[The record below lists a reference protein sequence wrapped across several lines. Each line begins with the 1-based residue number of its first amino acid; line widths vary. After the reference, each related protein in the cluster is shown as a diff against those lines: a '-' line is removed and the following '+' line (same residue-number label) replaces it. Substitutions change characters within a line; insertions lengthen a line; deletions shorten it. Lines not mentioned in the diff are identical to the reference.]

1 MGRRRASL
9 TMTCSRRIVLVHGM
23 TGSVAVDGASHAPGT
38 GASRWLVLEGIHH
51 AYDAA
56 PVVKG
61 VDLVVG
67 PGDIM
72 CLLGPSGCGKTT
84 LLRIAAGLERP
95 RQGRVLID
103 GEEVAGP
110 HSFVAP
116 EKRRIGLMFQ
126 DYALFPHVRA
136 IDNVGFGLKGVPRA
150 ERRRVALRMLER
162 LGLADLAHAYPHELS
177 GGEQQRV
184 ALARALAPAPRA
196 MLLDEPFSGL
206 DERLREQVRDD
217 TLRFLNEAGVPI
229 VLVTHDAEEALL
241 MADQIALMRDG
252 VLVQVGSPD
261 ELCRKPASPFV
272 ARFFG
277 ALPPFDGRVQDRA
290 VETPI
295 GRAPTGCSEGCKVR
309 VYVRPEA
316 VVLVDDAASDADG
329 LPFARVIDSRTLG
342 STSHLR
348 LAIDGHGAPLTLSVG
363 DAAAPRIDDR
373 VRIRLDPRRTF
384 VFPATQD
391 L

>member
-1 MGRRRASL
+1 MAAEGVARA
-9 TMTCSRRIVLVHGM
+9 
-23 TGSVAVDGASHAPGT
+23 PET
-38 GASRWLVLEGIHH
+38 GASRWLALEGIHH

-67 PGDIM
+67 PGEIM

-84 LLRIAAGLERP
+84 LLRIAAGLER
-95 RQGRVLID
+95 QSAGRVLID

-110 HSFVAP
+110 HRFVAP

-136 IDNVGFGLKGVPRA
+136 IDNVGFGLTATPRA
-150 ERRRVALRMLER
+150 ERRRVAFAMLER
-162 LGLADLAHAYPHELS
+162 LGLAALANAYPHELS

-217 TLRFLNEAGVPI
+217 TLRFLHEAGVPI
-229 VLVTHDAEEALL
+229 VLVTHDADEALQ

-252 VLVQVGSPD
+252 CWSRWAARTSSAASRRARSSRASSARSRPSTAGSRTARWRRPSAAHP
-261 ELCRKPASPFV
+261 PAAARV
-272 ARFFG
+272 AR
-277 ALPPFDGRVQDRA
+277 
-290 VETPI
+290 
-295 GRAPTGCSEGCKVR
+295 C
-309 VYVRPEA
+309 
-316 VVLVDDAASDADG
+316 
-329 LPFARVIDSRTLG
+329 G
-342 STSHLR
+342 ST
-348 LAIDGHGAPLTLSVG
+348 P
-363 DAAAPRIDDR
+363 
-373 VRIRLDPRRTF
+373 DPR
-384 VFPATQD
+384 PWSW
-391 L
+391 

>member
-1 MGRRRASL
+1 
-9 TMTCSRRIVLVHGM
+9 MTCNCRVVLVKG
-23 TGSVAVDGASHAPGT
+23 VAGLMAANGAARAPAT
-38 GASRWLVLEGIHH
+38 GAPSWLVLEGIHH

-56 PVVKG
+56 PVVRG

-67 PGDIM
+67 PGEIM

-84 LLRIAAGLERP
+84 LLRIAAGLER
-95 RQGRVLID
+95 QSAGRVMID
-103 GEEVAGP
+103 GAEVAGP
-110 HSFVAP
+110 HRFVAP

-136 IDNVGFGLKGVPRA
+136 IDNVGFGLASARRA
-150 ERRRVALRMLER
+150 ERRLTAHAMLER
-162 LGLADLAHAYPHELS
+162 LHLAHLAEAYPHELS

-184 ALARALAPAPRA
+184 ALARALAPSPRA

-217 TLRFLNEAGVPI
+217 TLRFLHEAGVPI

-241 MADQIALMRDG
+241 MGDRIALMRDG
-252 VLVQVGSPD
+252 VLVQSGTPD
-261 ELCRKPASPFV
+261 ALCREPASPFV

-277 ALPPFDGRVQDRA
+277 ALPAFDGRVQGRA

-295 GRAPTGCSEGCKVR
+295 GRAPTGCGEGCNVR
-309 VYVRPEA
+309 VFVRPEA
-316 VVLVDDAASDADG
+316 VALLQDDAAGADG
-329 LPFARVIDSRTLG
+329 LPAARVLDSRTTG
-342 STSHLR
+342 RTSHLK
-348 LAIDGHGAPLTLSVG
+348 LAVDGHAAPLSLDVA
-363 DAAAPRIDDR
+363 DEAAPCVDDV

>member
-1 MGRRRASL
+1 M
-9 TMTCSRRIVLVHGM
+9 HGLAEPM
-23 TGSVAVDGASHAPGT
+23 AAEGAARAPGT
-38 GASRWLVLEGIHH
+38 GASRWLVLDGIHH

-67 PGDIM
+67 PGEIM

-84 LLRIAAGLERP
+84 LLRVAAGLERP
-95 RQGRVLID
+95 HAGRVLID

-110 HSFVAP
+110 QRFVAP

-136 IDNVGFGLKGVPRA
+136 IDNVGFGLKAAPRA
-150 ERRRVALRMLER
+150 ERRRTARGMLER
-162 LGLADLAHAYPHELS
+162 LGLAHLAEAYPHELS

-217 TLRFLNEAGVPI
+217 TLRFLHEAGVPI
-229 VLVTHDAEEALL
+229 VLVTHDAGEALQ

-261 ELCRKPASPFV
+261 QLCRKPASPFV

-277 ALPPFDGRVQDRA
+277 ALPAFDGRVRDRA

-295 GRAPTGCSEGCKVR
+295 GRAPTACGEGCKVR

-316 VVLVDDAASDADG
+316 VELVNGGADDADG
-329 LPFARVIDSRTLG
+329 LPSARVLDSRPMG
-342 STSHLR
+342 STSHLK
-348 LAIDGHGAPLTLSVG
+348 LAIDGHAAPLTLNVADDG
-363 DAAAPRIDDR
+363 APGVDDV

>member
-1 MGRRRASL
+1 MARSTA
-9 TMTCSRRIVLVHGM
+9 
-23 TGSVAVDGASHAPGT
+23 ADGTARVPGAGAPDGLFLD
-38 GASRWLVLEGIHH
+38 GVHH
-51 AYDAA
+51 AYEAA
-56 PVVKG
+56 PVIRG
-61 VDLVVG
+61 VDLAVG
-67 PGDIM
+67 RGEIL

-95 RQGRVLID
+95 HAGRVLID
-103 GEEVAGP
+103 GVEVAGP

-136 IDNVGFGLKGVPRA
+136 IDNVGFGLRA
-150 ERRRVALRMLER
+150 ERRAARRRTAHRLLER
-162 LGLADLAHAYPHELS
+162 LGLAHLAHAYPHELS

-206 DERLREQVRDD
+206 DERLRERVRDD
-217 TLRFLNEAGVPI
+217 TLRFLEEAGVPTM
-229 VLVTHDAEEALL
+229 LVTHDAEEALL
-241 MADQIALMRDG
+241 MADRIALMRDG
-252 VLVQVGSPD
+252 VLVQSGSPD
-261 ELCRKPASPFV
+261 ELCRRPASPFV

-277 ALPPFDGRVQDRA
+277 ALPAFDGRVQGRA

-316 VVLVDDAASDADG
+316 VALVDDGAADADG
-329 LPFARVIDSRTLG
+329 LPLARVLDSRPMG
-342 STSHLR
+342 ATSHLK
-348 LAIDGHGAPLTLSVG
+348 LAVDGYASPLILSVAD
-363 DAAAPRIDDR
+363 DAAPGAGDV

>member
-1 MGRRRASL
+1 MDSGLPSRYSDNDLQLHEAARA
-9 TMTCSRRIVLVHGM
+9 M
-23 TGSVAVDGASHAPGT
+23 AVNGGARAQAV
-38 GASRWLVLEGIHH
+38 GASRWLALEGIHH

-56 PVVKG
+56 PVIRG

-67 PGDIM
+67 PGEIM

-95 RQGRVLID
+95 SAGRVLID

-110 HSFVAP
+110 HRFVAP

-136 IDNVGFGLKGVPRA
+136 IDNVGFGLTA
-150 ERRRVALRMLER
+150 ERRSERRRIAFGMLER
-162 LGLADLAHAYPHELS
+162 LGLAHLADAYPHELS

-217 TLRFLNEAGVPI
+217 TLRFLHEAGVPI
-229 VLVTHDAEEALL
+229 VLVTHDADEALL
-241 MADQIALMRDG
+241 MADQIALMREG

-261 ELCRKPASPFV
+261 QLCRSPASPFV

-277 ALPPFDGRVQDRA
+277 ALPAFDGRVSDRA

-295 GRAPTGCSEGCKVR
+295 GRAPTSCGEGCKVR

-316 VVLVDDAASDADG
+316 VELVNGGAGDADG
-329 LPFARVIDSRTLG
+329 LPLARVLDSRPMG
-342 STSHLR
+342 STNHLK
-348 LAIDGHGAPLTLSVG
+348 LAVDGHAAPLTLNV
-363 DAAAPRIDDR
+363 ADDGSPGVDDV

>member
-1 MGRRRASL
+1 MAPS
-9 TMTCSRRIVLVHGM
+9 T
-23 TGSVAVDGASHAPGT
+23 AVDETARAPGA
-38 GASRWLVLEGIHH
+38 GVPDGLFLEGVHH

-56 PVVKG
+56 PVIRG
-61 VDLVVG
+61 VDLAVG
-67 PGDIM
+67 RGEIL

-84 LLRIAAGLERP
+84 LLRIAAGLER
-95 RQGRVLID
+95 QSAGRVMID

-110 HSFVAP
+110 HRFVAP

-136 IDNVGFGLKGVPRA
+136 IDNVGFGLKAVARA
-150 ERRRVALRMLER
+150 ERRRTARGMLER
-162 LGLADLAHAYPHELS
+162 LGLAHLADAYPHELS

-206 DERLREQVRDD
+206 DERLREQVRND
-217 TLRFLNEAGVPI
+217 TLRFLREAGVPI
-229 VLVTHDAEEALL
+229 VLVTHDADEALL
-241 MADQIALMRDG
+241 MADRIALMRDG
-252 VLVQVGSPD
+252 VLVQTGSPD
-261 ELCRKPASPFV
+261 ALCRRPASPFV

-277 ALPPFDGRVQDRA
+277 ALPAFDGRVRDRA
-290 VETPI
+290 VETPV
-295 GRAPTGCSEGCKVR
+295 GRAPTGCGEGCKVR
-309 VYVRPEA
+309 VFVRPEA
-316 VVLVDDAASDADG
+316 VALLGDGESGADG
-329 LPFARVIDSRTLG
+329 LPAARVLDCRSVG
-342 STSHLR
+342 VTSHLT
-348 LAIDGHGAPLTLSVG
+348 LALDGHATPLILNIAD
-363 DAAAPRIDDR
+363 DAAPGAGDV

>member
-1 MGRRRASL
+1 M
-9 TMTCSRRIVLVHGM
+9 HGVVQPM
-23 TGSVAVDGASHAPGT
+23 AADGTAPAPAAGES
-38 GASRWLVLEGIHH
+38 GGLILEGVHH

-56 PVVKG
+56 PVIRG
-61 VDLVVG
+61 VDLAVG
-67 PGDIM
+67 RGEIL

-95 RQGRVLID
+95 RAGRVLID
-103 GEEVAGP
+103 GVEVAGP
-110 HSFVAP
+110 HRFVAP

-136 IDNVGFGLKGVPRA
+136 IDNVGFGLKA
-150 ERRRVALRMLER
+150 ERRAARRRRAQRLLER
-162 LGLADLAHAYPHELS
+162 LGLAHLAHAYPHELS

-206 DERLREQVRDD
+206 DERLRERVRDD
-217 TLRFLNEAGVPI
+217 TLRFLEEAGVPTM
-229 VLVTHDAEEALL
+229 LVTHDAEEALL
-241 MADQIALMRDG
+241 MADRIALMRDG
-252 VLVQVGSPD
+252 VLVQSGSPD
-261 ELCRKPASPFV
+261 ALCRRPASPFV

-277 ALPPFDGRVQDRA
+277 ALPAFDGRVRGRA

-295 GRAPTGCSEGCKVR
+295 GRAPTGCGEGCKVR

-316 VVLVDDAASDADG
+316 VALVGDGAADADG
-329 LPFARVIDSRTLG
+329 LPLARVLDSRPMG
-342 STSHLR
+342 ATSHLK
-348 LAIDGHGAPLTLSVG
+348 LAVDGHASPLSLSVA
-363 DAAAPRIDDR
+363 DAAAPGTGDV

>member
-1 MGRRRASL
+1 MAS
-9 TMTCSRRIVLVHGM
+9 
-23 TGSVAVDGASHAPGT
+23 DGAERAQAAV
-38 GASRWLVLEGIHH
+38 ASQGLILDGVHH

-56 PVVKG
+56 PVIRG
-61 VDLVVG
+61 VDLAVDRG
-67 PGDIM
+67 EIL

-84 LLRIAAGLERP
+84 LLRIAAGLER
-95 RQGRVLID
+95 QSAGRVAID
-103 GEEVAGP
+103 GAELAGP
-110 HSFVAP
+110 HRFVAP

-136 IDNVGFGLKGVPRA
+136 IDNVGFGLRAAPRA
-150 ERRRVALRMLER
+150 ERRRTARALLER
-162 LGLADLAHAYPHELS
+162 LGLAHLADAYPHELS

-206 DERLREQVRDD
+206 DERLRERVRED
-217 TLRFLNEAGVPI
+217 TLRFLEEAGVPTM
-229 VLVTHDAEEALL
+229 LVTHDAEEALL
-241 MADQIALMRDG
+241 MADRIALMRDG
-252 VLVQVGSPD
+252 VLVQSGSPD
-261 ELCRKPASPFV
+261 ALCRRPASPFV

-277 ALPPFDGRVQDRA
+277 ALPAFDGRVRDRA

-295 GRAPTGCSEGCKVR
+295 GRAPTVCGEGCKVR
-309 VYVRPEA
+309 VFVRPEA
-316 VVLVDDAASDADG
+316 VALIDDDAADADG
-329 LPFARVIDSRTLG
+329 LPAARVLASRPLG
-342 STSHLR
+342 STSHLK
-348 LAIDGHGAPLTLSVG
+348 LAVDGHAAPLTLSVADG
-363 DAAAPRIDDR
+363 AVHRVDAV

>member
-1 MGRRRASL
+1 M
-9 TMTCSRRIVLVHGM
+9 
-23 TGSVAVDGASHAPGT
+23 AVDEEAHAPGA
-38 GASRWLVLEGIHH
+38 GASRWLMLEGIHH
-51 AYDAA
+51 AYDAT
-56 PVVKG
+56 PVVRG

-67 PGDIM
+67 PGEIM

-84 LLRIAAGLERP
+84 LLRIAAGLER
-95 RQGRVLID
+95 QSAGRVLID

-110 HSFVAP
+110 HRFVAP

-136 IDNVGFGLKGVPRA
+136 IDNVGFGLTATPRA
-150 ERRRVALRMLER
+150 ERRRVAFAMLER
-162 LGLADLAHAYPHELS
+162 LGLAGLANAYPHELS

-217 TLRFLNEAGVPI
+217 TLGFLHEAGVPI
-229 VLVTHDAEEALL
+229 VLVTHDADEALQ

-261 ELCRKPASPFV
+261 RLCRKPAGPFV

-277 ALPPFDGRVQDRA
+277 ALPAFDGRVKDRA

-316 VVLVDDAASDADG
+316 VELVNGSAADANG
-329 LPFARVIDSRTLG
+329 LPSARVLDSRPMG
-342 STSHLR
+342 STSHLK
-348 LAIDGHGAPLTLSVG
+348 LAIDGHAAPLTLNVADDGAPSV
-363 DAAAPRIDDR
+363 DDV

>member
-1 MGRRRASL
+1 MVL
-9 TMTCSRRIVLVHGM
+9 TVNGLAEPMTAEAAARV
-23 TGSVAVDGASHAPGT
+23 PGT
-38 GASRWLVLEGIHH
+38 GASRWLVLEAIHH

-67 PGDIM
+67 PGEIM

-95 RQGRVLID
+95 RAGRVLID
-103 GEEVAGP
+103 GQEVAGP
-110 HSFVAP
+110 HRFVAP

-126 DYALFPHVRA
+126 DYALFPHARA
-136 IDNVGFGLKGVPRA
+136 IDNVGFGLTAVPRA
-150 ERRRVALRMLER
+150 ERRRVAFAMLER
-162 LGLADLAHAYPHELS
+162 LDLADLSDAYPHELS

-217 TLRFLNEAGVPI
+217 TLGFLHEAGVPI
-229 VLVTHDAEEALL
+229 VLVTHDAGEALQ

-252 VLVQVGSPD
+252 ELVQVGSPD
-261 ELCRKPASPFV
+261 QLCRKPASPFV

-277 ALPPFDGRVQDRA
+277 ALPAFDGRVSGRA

-295 GRAPTGCSEGCKVR
+295 GRAPTGCGEGCKVR

-316 VVLVDDAASDADG
+316 VELVNGAASGADG
-329 LPFARVIDSRTLG
+329 LPSARVLDSRPMG
-342 STSHLR
+342 STSHLK
-348 LAIDGHGAPLTLSVG
+348 LEIDGHAAPLTLNVADDGAPSV
-363 DAAAPRIDDR
+363 DDV

>member
-1 MGRRRASL
+1 MAVNG
-9 TMTCSRRIVLVHGM
+9 
-23 TGSVAVDGASHAPGT
+23 VAHPLAT
-38 GASRWLVLEGIHH
+38 GASGLMLESVHH

-56 PVVKG
+56 PVIRG
-61 VDLVVG
+61 VDLAVG
-67 PGDIM
+67 RGEIL

-95 RQGRVLID
+95 GAGRVLID

-110 HSFVAP
+110 HRYVAP

-136 IDNVGFGLKGVPRA
+136 IDNVGFGLTASPRA
-150 ERRRVALRMLER
+150 ERRRVALAMLER
-162 LGLADLAHAYPHELS
+162 LDLADLANAYPHELS

-217 TLRFLNEAGVPI
+217 TLLFLQEAGVPTM
-229 VLVTHDAEEALL
+229 LVTHDAEEALF
-241 MADQIALMRDG
+241 MADRIALMRGG

-261 ELCRKPASPFV
+261 ELCRRPASPFV

-277 ALPPFDGRVQDRA
+277 ALPAFDGRVQGRA

-295 GRAPTGCSEGCKVR
+295 GRAPSDCGEGCKVR

-316 VVLVDDAASDADG
+316 VELVDDVAADADG
-329 LPFARVIDSRTLG
+329 LPFARVLDSRPMG
-342 STSHLR
+342 SVSHLK
-348 LAIDGHGAPLTLSVG
+348 LALDGHELPLTLNVADDG
-363 DAAAPRIDDR
+363 APRVDDV

>member
-1 MGRRRASL
+1 MA
-9 TMTCSRRIVLVHGM
+9 
-23 TGSVAVDGASHAPGT
+23 ADGAARAPGT
-38 GASRWLVLEGIHH
+38 GASRWLVLEDIHH

-56 PVVKG
+56 PVVRG

-67 PGDIM
+67 PGEIM

-95 RQGRVLID
+95 RAGRVWID
-103 GEEVAGP
+103 GEEIAGP
-110 HSFVAP
+110 HRFVAP

-136 IDNVGFGLKGVPRA
+136 IDNVGFGLTAVPRSD
-150 ERRRVALRMLER
+150 RRRVAYAMLQR
-162 LGLADLAHAYPHELS
+162 LNLAELADAYPHELS

-217 TLRFLNEAGVPI
+217 TLRFLHEAEVPI
-229 VLVTHDAEEALL
+229 VLVTHDAGEALQ
-241 MADQIALMRDG
+241 MADQIALMRNG
-252 VLVQVGSPD
+252 ELVQVGSPD
-261 ELCRKPASPFV
+261 QLCRKPASPFV

-277 ALPPFDGRVQDRA
+277 ALPAFDGRVSGRA

-295 GRAPTGCSEGCKVR
+295 GRAPTVCGEGCKGAGLR
-309 VYVRPEA
+309 QARGRGAGERHGGRRRRTAVRPG
-316 VVLVDDAASDADG
+316 SGQPADG
-329 LPFARVIDSRTLG
+329 LDQSFEARD
-342 STSHLR
+342 
-348 LAIDGHGAPLTLSVG
+348 
-363 DAAAPRIDDR
+363 
-373 VRIRLDPRRTF
+373 RRTGGAADAQCRGRRRAWRRRRG
-384 VFPATQD
+384 PHSA
-391 L
+391 

>member
-1 MGRRRASL
+1 ML
-9 TMTCSRRIVLVHGM
+9 
-23 TGSVAVDGASHAPGT
+23 VDGAARVPGAEAPSGL
-38 GASRWLVLEGIHH
+38 SLDGIHH

-56 PVVKG
+56 PVLQG
-61 VDLVVG
+61 VDLAVG
-67 PGDIM
+67 RGEIL

-84 LLRIAAGLERP
+84 LLRIAAGLER
-95 RQGRVLID
+95 QSTGRVVID

-110 HSFVAP
+110 HRFVAP

-136 IDNVGFGLKGVPRA
+136 IDNVGFGLRMQPRA
-150 ERRRVALRMLER
+150 ERRRRAFGLLER
-162 LGLADLAHAYPHELS
+162 LGLAPLANAYPHELS

-206 DERLREQVRDD
+206 DERLRERVRDD
-217 TLRFLNEAGVPI
+217 TLHFLEEAGVPTL
-229 VLVTHDAEEALL
+229 LVTHDAEEALL
-241 MADQIALMRDG
+241 MADRIALMHDG
-252 VLVQVGSPD
+252 VLVQSGSPD
-261 ELCRKPASPFV
+261 ALCRRPASPFV

-277 ALPPFDGRVQDRA
+277 ALPAFEGRVEGRA

-295 GRAPTGCSEGCKVR
+295 GRAPACFGEGCKVR

-316 VVLVDDAASDADG
+316 VMLVDNGADDAEG
-329 LPFARVIDSRTLG
+329 LPFARVLDSRPMG
-342 STSHLR
+342 AISHLK
-348 LAIDGHGAPLTLSVG
+348 LAVDGHASPLTLTIA
-363 DAAAPRIDDR
+363 DAAAPRVDDV

>member
-1 MGRRRASL
+1 M
-9 TMTCSRRIVLVHGM
+9 HGLAEPM
-23 TGSVAVDGASHAPGT
+23 VAEGAARAPGT

-67 PGDIM
+67 PGEIM

-95 RQGRVLID
+95 HAGRVLID

-110 HSFVAP
+110 HRFVAP

-136 IDNVGFGLKGVPRA
+136 IDNVGFGLTAAPRA
-150 ERRRVALRMLER
+150 ERRRVAFGMLER
-162 LGLADLAHAYPHELS
+162 LGLAALAKAYPHELS

-206 DERLREQVRDD
+206 DERLREQVRDE
-217 TLRFLNEAGVPI
+217 TLRFLREAGVPI
-229 VLVTHDAEEALL
+229 VLVTHDADEALL

-261 ELCRKPASPFV
+261 RLCRKPASPFV

-277 ALPPFDGRVQDRA
+277 ALPAFDGRVRDRA

-295 GRAPTGCSEGCKVR
+295 GCAPTGCGEGCKVR

-316 VVLVDDAASDADG
+316 VELVKGAADDADG
-329 LPFARVIDSRTLG
+329 LPSARVLDSRPMG
-342 STSHLR
+342 STSHLK
-348 LAIDGHGAPLTLSVG
+348 LAIDGHAEPLTLNVA
-363 DAAAPRIDDR
+363 DDCAPGVDDV

-384 VFPATQD
+384 VFPATRD

>member
-1 MGRRRASL
+1 MVSP
-9 TMTCSRRIVLVHGM
+9 VHGM
-23 TGSVAVDGASHAPGT
+23 VEPTAADGAARAPGT

-67 PGDIM
+67 PGEIM

-95 RQGRVLID
+95 RAGRVLID

-110 HSFVAP
+110 HRFVAP

-136 IDNVGFGLKGVPRA
+136 IDNVGFGLKAVPRA
-150 ERRRVALRMLER
+150 ERRRIARAMLAR
-162 LGLADLAHAYPHELS
+162 LGGAHLAEAYPHELS

-217 TLRFLNEAGVPI
+217 TLRFLHQAGVPI
-229 VLVTHDAEEALL
+229 VLVTHDADEALL
-241 MADQIALMRDG
+241 MADRIALMRDG

-261 ELCRKPASPFV
+261 ELCRRPASPFV

-277 ALPPFDGRVQDRA
+277 ALPAFDGRVRDRM

-295 GRAPTGCSEGCKVR
+295 GRAPADCSDGCKVQ

-316 VVLVDDAASDADG
+316 VELVDDAAAGADG
-329 LPFARVIDSRTLG
+329 LPYARVLDSRPMG
-342 STSHLR
+342 SASHLK
-348 LAIDGHGAPLTLSVG
+348 LAIDGHGEPLTLNVA
-363 DAAAPRIDDR
+363 DDAAPRVDDV

-384 VFPATQD
+384 VFPDTQD

>member
-1 MGRRRASL
+1 MHG
-9 TMTCSRRIVLVHGM
+9 VLQP
-23 TGSVAVDGASHAPGT
+23 TTADGAARAPGMAAA
-38 GASRWLVLEGIHH
+38 GGLALEGIHH

-56 PVVKG
+56 PVIRG
-61 VDLVVG
+61 VDLAVG
-67 PGDIM
+67 PGEIV

-84 LLRIAAGLERP
+84 LLRIAAGLERA
-95 RQGRVLID
+95 REGRVVID
-103 GEEVAGP
+103 GVEVAGP
-110 HSFVAP
+110 ERFVVP
-116 EKRRIGLMFQ
+116 EKRRVGLMFQ

-136 IDNVGFGLKGVPRA
+136 VDNVGFGLNGARRA
-150 ERRRVALRMLER
+150 ERRRTARRLLER
-162 LGLADLAHAYPHELS
+162 LGLADLADSYPHELS

-184 ALARALAPAPRA
+184 ALARALAPAPRV

-217 TLRFLNEAGVPI
+217 ALRFLHESGVPTM
-229 VLVTHDAEEALL
+229 LVTHDADEAML
-241 MADQIALMRDG
+241 MADRIALMRDG
-252 VLVQVGSPD
+252 VLVQTGTPD
-261 ELCRKPASPFV
+261 ALCRHPASPFV

-277 ALPPFDGRVQDRA
+277 ALPAFDGRVSGQA

-295 GRAPTGCSEGCKVR
+295 GRAPTRCGEGCKVR

-316 VVLVDDAASDADG
+316 VALLGKGDAGADG
-329 LPFARVIDSRTLG
+329 LPAARVLDSRSVG
-342 STSHLR
+342 VTSHLT
-348 LAIDGHGAPLTLSVG
+348 LAVDGHAAPLTLNIADEG
-363 DAAAPRIDDR
+363 APRVDEV

>member
-1 MGRRRASL
+1 MDSGAPARYPDNDLQLQDVTRS
-9 TMTCSRRIVLVHGM
+9 M
-23 TGSVAVDGASHAPGT
+23 AVDGAAHAPGS
-38 GASRWLVLEGIHH
+38 GGSSGLSLAGVHH

-56 PVVKG
+56 PVIRG
-61 VDLVVG
+61 VDLAVERG
-67 PGDIM
+67 QIL

-84 LLRIAAGLERP
+84 LLRIAAGLER
-95 RQGRVLID
+95 QTAGRVVID

-110 HSFVAP
+110 HRFVAP

-136 IDNVGFGLKGVPRA
+136 IDNVGFGLTT
-150 ERRRVALRMLER
+150 ERRAQRRRTALAMLER
-162 LGLADLAHAYPHELS
+162 LDLADLADAYPHELS

-184 ALARALAPAPRA
+184 ALARALAPAPRT

-206 DERLREQVRDD
+206 DERLRERVRDD
-217 TLRFLNEAGVPI
+217 TLRFLEEAGVPTM
-229 VLVTHDAEEALL
+229 LVTHDAGEALL
-241 MADQIALMRDG
+241 MGDRIALMRDG
-252 VLVQVGSPD
+252 VLVQSGRPD
-261 ELCRKPASPFV
+261 ELCRHPATPFV

-277 ALPPFDGRVQDRA
+277 ALPAFDGRVRGRA

-295 GRAPTGCSEGCKVR
+295 GRAPTGCGEGCKVR

-316 VVLVDDAASDADG
+316 VALIDDAAADADG
-329 LPFARVIDSRTLG
+329 LPLARVLDSRPMG
-342 STSHLR
+342 ATSHLK
-348 LAIDGHGAPLTLSVG
+348 LAVEGHASPLTLNVG
-363 DAAAPRIDDR
+363 DGAAPRVDDV

-384 VFPATQD
+384 VFPASQD

>member
-1 MGRRRASL
+1 MDSGGPPRYPDNDFHL
-9 TMTCSRRIVLVHGM
+9 HGM
-23 TGSVAVDGASHAPGT
+23 TRSMAIDGAGRAPAAD
-38 GASRWLVLEGIHH
+38 ASSGLSLEGIHH
-51 AYDAA
+51 AYEAA
-56 PVVKG
+56 PVIRG
-61 VDLVVG
+61 VDLAVERG
-67 PGDIM
+67 EIL

-84 LLRIAAGLERP
+84 LLRIAAGLER
-95 RQGRVLID
+95 QSAGHVLID

-110 HSFVAP
+110 HLFVEP

-136 IDNVGFGLKGVPRA
+136 VDNVGFGLTNGRRA
-150 ERRRVALRMLER
+150 QRRDTALRLLGH
-162 LGLADLAHAYPHELS
+162 LGLAHLADAYPHELS

-184 ALARALAPAPRA
+184 ALARALAPEPRA

-206 DERLREQVRDD
+206 DERLRERVRDD
-217 TLRFLNEAGVPI
+217 TLRFLHEAGVPI
-229 VLVTHDAEEALL
+229 VLVTHDADEALL
-241 MADQIALMRDG
+241 MADRIALMQEG

-261 ELCRKPASPFV
+261 DLCRRPASPFV

-277 ALPPFDGRVQDRA
+277 ALPAFDGRVRGRA

-295 GRAPTGCSEGCKVR
+295 GRAPAACGEGCRVR

-316 VVLVDDAASDADG
+316 VALLDEGAADADG
-329 LPFARVIDSRTLG
+329 LPAARVLDSRPLG
-342 STSHLR
+342 TTSHLK
-348 LAIDGHGAPLTLSVG
+348 LAVEGHAAPLTLNVADDG
-363 DAAAPRIDDR
+363 APRVDDV

-384 VFPATQD
+384 VFPASQD

>member
-1 MGRRRASL
+1 M
-9 TMTCSRRIVLVHGM
+9 
-23 TGSVAVDGASHAPGT
+23 AVQEAARTPGT
-38 GASRWLVLEGIHH
+38 GVSRWLVLEGIHH
-51 AYDAA
+51 AYDAT
-56 PVVKG
+56 PVVQG

-67 PGDIM
+67 PGEIM

-95 RQGRVLID
+95 RAGRVLID

-110 HSFVAP
+110 QRFVAP

-136 IDNVGFGLKGVPRA
+136 IDNVGFGLKAVPRA
-150 ERRRVALRMLER
+150 ERRRVAFEMLER
-162 LGLADLAHAYPHELS
+162 LGLADLADAYPHELS

-217 TLRFLNEAGVPI
+217 TLRFLHEAGVPI
-229 VLVTHDAEEALL
+229 VLVTHDADEALL
-241 MADQIALMRDG
+241 MADQVALMRDG
-252 VLVQVGSPD
+252 VLVQSGRPD
-261 ELCRKPASPFV
+261 ALCRHPASPFV

-277 ALPPFDGRVQDRA
+277 ALPAFDGRVRGRA

-295 GRAPTGCSEGCKVR
+295 GRAPTGCGEGCKVR

-316 VVLVDDAASDADG
+316 VALLDNGAADAEG
-329 LPFARVIDSRTLG
+329 LPQARVLDSRPMG
-342 STSHLR
+342 ATSHLK
-348 LAIDGHGAPLTLSVG
+348 LAVDGHAAPLTLNVSD
-363 DAAAPRIDDR
+363 DAAPGAGDV

-384 VFPATQD
+384 VFPASQD